1 MITPNSGIASFLAPD
16 RSKLTVPLDAI
27 VSNENNLAYGTIIKV
42 YTGPDGII
50 TALTDYGVDEL
61 RDMIAA
67 ARCSPSQWDQ
77 FLDDFVND
85 PGIIARVK
93 AQTPR

>member
-1 MITPNSGIASFLAPD
+1 
-16 RSKLTVPLDAI
+16 V
-27 VSNENNLAYGTIIKV
+27 AYNTDPTLSRRLQPGG
-42 YTGPDGII
+42 YDGIV

-67 ARCSPSQWDQ
+67 ARCSPTKWDQ

-85 PGIIARVK
+85 PDIIARVK